1 MTKSRGILGPRRRW
15 TEYEDEVLRQHYA
28 TTLTVDLAELL
39 CHTLSSTHQRARKLG
54 LFKSIDFIQE
64 TARARSAKPDHGG
77 RAHQFKPGVP
87 SWSKGLKGRVGVQE
101 ACKATQFKKGRPASE
116 ARNYVPIGTLRLSKD
131 GYLERKVS
139 DDPGIYPARR
149 WVALHRLVW
158 EAVNGPVPDGCI
170 VVFKPGAKT
179 ADPEAV
185 TADRLECLT
194 RRENMLRNTYHRYGP
209 EIAKVIQL
217 RGAINRQINK
227 RAQHEQEPQ

>member
-1 MTKSRGILGPRRRW
+1 MTKSRGILGPRQRW
-15 TEYEDEVLRQHYA
+15 TEYEDEVLRKHYA

-39 CHTLSSTHQRARKLG
+39 GHTLSSTHQHARKLG
-54 LFKSIDFIQE
+54 LLKSAEFIAE
-64 TARARSAKPDHGG
+64 TARVRTAQPDHGG
-77 RAHQFKPGVP
+77 RAHQFKPGLP

-131 GYLERKVS
+131 GYLERKVT
-139 DDPGIYPARR
+139 DDPSVYPSRR

-158 EAVNGPVPDGCI
+158 ETAHGDVPAGCI
-170 VVFKPGAKT
+170 VVFKPGTKT
-179 ADPEAV
+179 TDPETV
-185 TADRLECLT
+185 TVDRLECIT